1 MKQSKKY
8 IQSVPI
14 MYHLYHYLEYEK
26 SISSPKNAYFDL
38 SEISQ
43 GSSLYAVATEQA
55 KSKQLAEAASIE
67 IMPEDWLLAHRNE
80 KVQKI
85 SLKPT
90 WENYSHISGSP
101 HKWAASVW
109 RNIKPLEK
117 KRVRVSGGPKTIK
130 IK

>member
-1 MKQSKKY
+1 MVNAFYSVLNTSRHWLTNGLSHQYKQTRNKAKKY

-67 IMPEDWLLAHRNE
+67 IMPED
-80 KVQKI
+80 
-85 SLKPT
+85 
-90 WENYSHISGSP
+90 
-101 HKWAASVW
+101 
-109 RNIKPLEK
+109 
-117 KRVRVSGGPKTIK
+117 
-130 IK
+130 